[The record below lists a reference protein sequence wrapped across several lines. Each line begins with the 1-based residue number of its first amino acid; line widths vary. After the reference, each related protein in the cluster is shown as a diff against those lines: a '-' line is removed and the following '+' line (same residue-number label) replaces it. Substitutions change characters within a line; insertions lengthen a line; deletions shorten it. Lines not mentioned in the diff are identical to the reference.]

1 MVLVLWVSQFLNIPY
16 VILFLVPSMIKK
28 KAVSVAFA
36 SFVFLSLLTGPL
48 IAFSQFVTADEPSI
62 PEWHLAVTGLVDNPL
77 NISLSEFK
85 SMPQTTE
92 NATLYCVDFPTI
104 PVAGGAMGLWTG
116 VKLSDLLHMAGVKPT
131 AIKVVFYASDGYSTD
146 LSLARAAQDDVL
158 LAYSNNGT
166 NLGEV
171 LRLVVPG
178 NWGYKWISQV
188 ARIELVDYNYLG
200 FWESRGY
207 SDEATISQG
216 APENPS
222 TLPVPTYTQPTPRT
236 PSPTSTVP
244 PSPTPKVTAQPS
256 TTPNPTRTPTPVPTP
271 TSTPS
276 TVQTPSSTA
285 LFTPAPEANVP
296 VQQPAFPLT
305 QFALAAAALAAIAV
319 AGVAF
324 LLRTNRRKSS
334 QGT

>member
-1 MVLVLWVSQFLNIPY
+1 
-16 VILFLVPSMIKK
+16 MIKK
-28 KAVSVAFA
+28 KTVAVAFA
-36 SFVFLSLLTGPL
+36 AFVLLSLLTGPL
-48 IAFSQFVTADEPSI
+48 IALSQFATATETSS
-62 PEWHLAVTGLVDNPL
+62 PEWHLAVIGLVDNPL
-77 NISLSEFK
+77 NISLSELK

-104 PVAGGAMGLWTG
+104 PVAGGALGLWTG
-116 VKLSDLLHMAGVKPT
+116 VKLSDLLHMAGIKPT

-158 LAYSNNGT
+158 LAYSNKGT
-166 NLGEV
+166 DLGEV

-207 SDEATISQG
+207 SDEATISLG

-222 TLPVPTYTQPTPRT
+222 TIPVPTYIQPAPRT
-236 PSPTSTVP
+236 PSPTTTPTVP
-244 PSPTPKVTAQPS
+244 PSPTPKVTSQPS
-256 TTPNPTRTPTPVPTP
+256 TTPNPTETPTPVPTP

-285 LFTPAPEANVP
+285 LFTPALDANIQ

-305 QFALAAAALAAIAV
+305 QFALAAAALAVIVV

-324 LLRTNRRKSS
+324 LLRTKRRKSP
-334 QGT
+334 QNT